1 MKLYYTPGTS
11 SLFPHI
17 ILHEAGLAFAKIKVD
32 EHTKLMDNGGD
43 YRAVN
48 PLGFVPALELEDGTV
63 LTEGAAIVQYIA
75 DQVPAKQV
83 APPNGTLERAKLQSW
98 LNFIASEMQMGCF
111 CPLFYSTTSE
121 AAKAMYRERL
131 ASRLGH
137 VDQHLSS
144 QEYML
149 GKQFSLADP
158 YLLVVLNWARPLDVD
173 LSPYPH
179 LLAHRKRVGA
189 RPAVRAAIQAEGL
202 I

>member
-17 ILHEAGLAFAKIKVD
+17 ILHEAGLAFEKTKVD

-48 PLGFVPALELEDGTV
+48 PLGFVPALELNDGTV

-75 DQVPAKQV
+75 DQVPEKQL

-111 CPLFYSTTSE
+111 CPLFHSTTSE
-121 AAKAMYRERL
+121 TAKTMYRERL

-137 VDQHLSS
+137 VDRHLS
-144 QEYML
+144 QKEYIL
-149 GKQFSLADP
+149 GRQFSLADA
-158 YLLVVLNWARPLDVD
+158 YLLVVLNWARSVNVD
-173 LSPYPH
+173 LSPYAH
-179 LLAHRKRVGA
+179 VRAHRKRVGA
-189 RPAVRAAIQAEGL
+189 RPTARAAMQAEGL

>member
-17 ILHEAGLAFAKIKVD
+17 VLHEAGLAFERTRVD
-32 EHTKLMDNGGD
+32 EHTKLIDDGRD
-43 YRAVN
+43 YRTIN
-48 PLGFVPALELEDGTV
+48 PLGFVPALELDDGTV

-75 DQVPAKQV
+75 DQVPSKQL
-83 APPNGTLERAKLQSW
+83 AAPNGTLERAKLQSW
-98 LNFIASEMQMGCF
+98 LNFIASEIQMGCF
-111 CPLFYSTTSE
+111 CPLFHATTSD

-137 VDQHLSS
+137 VDRHLS
-144 QEYML
+144 QQQYML
-149 GKQFSLADP
+149 GKQYSLADA
-158 YLLVVLNWARPLDVD
+158 YLLVVLNWARPANID

-179 LLAHRKRVGA
+179 ARAHRKGVGA
-189 RPAVRAAIQAEGL
+189 RPAARAAMQAEGL

>member
-17 ILHEAGLAFAKIKVD
+17 ILHEAGLAFEKIKVD

-43 YRAVN
+43 YRAVH

-75 DQVPAKQV
+75 DQVPAKQL
-83 APPNGTLERAKLQSW
+83 APPNGTPERAKLQSW

-111 CPLFYSTTSE
+111 CPLFYKTTSE
-121 AAKAMYRERL
+121 AAKTMYRERL

-137 VDQHLSS
+137 VDRHLSS
-144 QEYML
+144 QDYML
-149 GKQFSLADP
+149 GKQFSLVDP
-158 YLLVVLNWARPLDVD
+158 YLFVVLNWARPLDVD

-179 LLAHRKRVGA
+179 VRAHRKRVGA
-189 RPAVRAAIQAEGL
+189 RPAARAAMQAEGL